1 MWRNITHRITQY
13 TVECLPQ
20 SSCVAVAVRNFSSP
34 KVRILFFIEHPDLL
48 QLRRPQL
55 IIGVSERAL
64 EPSLGCSCTR
74 RAARQS
80 ASNHGVV
87 FLLTRR
93 RTVTV
98 GQCQSSKAVITWLY
112 SWTNSSTVWSSRAV
126 RYISCQRYVSDKSE
140 EIMIEM
146 YKILT
151 GKYDV
156 DVTPKVLRVHDS
168 TTRGNVQIKQRSSK
182 V

>member
-126 RYISCQRYVSDKSE
+126 RSPHHRA
-140 EIMIEM
+140 
-146 YKILT
+146 
-151 GKYDV
+151 
-156 DVTPKVLRVHDS
+156 
-168 TTRGNVQIKQRSSK
+168 QRSPNQTQKRPLTADATICGSLAA
-182 V
+182 